1 MHPFFIR
8 ALNFRKYSSV
18 VPSDTAHIFCS
29 LITIGVRALSDLG
42 GGRGGGGGGGD
53 FLARMRDC

>member
-1 MHPFFIR
+1 MHLFFIR

-42 GGRGGGGGGGD
+42 GGGGGGGGGGK
-53 FLARMRDC
+53 R